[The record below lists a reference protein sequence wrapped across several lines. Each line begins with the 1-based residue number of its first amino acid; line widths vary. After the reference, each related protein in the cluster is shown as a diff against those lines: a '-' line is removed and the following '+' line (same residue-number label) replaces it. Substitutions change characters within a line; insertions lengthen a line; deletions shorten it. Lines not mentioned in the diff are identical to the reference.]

1 MVRALVA
8 IVILAL
14 ASFGIIQTYRLA
26 SEKAGHAAT
35 RAGHAEQLAG
45 LERAA
50 REAEQNARAEEQRRA
65 AALQGA
71 IREAETNL
79 ARARADAA
87 AAASAGERM
96 RQRVATLTS
105 SCRAGAGHPASSGAG
120 PATSAPGD
128 LLADVFDR
136 VDQAVRDIAEHA
148 DAARAAGIACQ
159 TGYDALTP

>member
-1 MVRALVA
+1 MVRALAIALAVA
-8 IVILAL
+8 IGA
-14 ASFGIIQTYRLA
+14 ASIQTYRLA
-26 SEKAGHAAT
+26 DEQADHSGT
-35 RAGHAEQLAG
+35 RAWHAEQLAG

-65 AALQGA
+65 TALQGA

-87 AAASAGERM
+87 AASSAGDRL
-96 RQRVATLTS
+96 RQRIATLTS
-105 SCRAGAGHPASSGAG
+105 SCRAATGNPASAGSG
-120 PATSAPGD
+120 PAAGAPGD

-148 DAARAAGIACQ
+148 DAARAAGLACQ

>member
-1 MVRALVA
+1 MVRTLAIALAVA
-8 IVILAL
+8 IGA
-14 ASFGIIQTYRLA
+14 AGIQTYRLA
-26 SEKAGHAAT
+26 SEQADHAAT

-120 PATSAPGD
+120 PAAGATGD

-148 DAARAAGIACQ
+148 DAARAAGLACQ
-159 TGYDALTP
+159 AGYDALTP

>member
-1 MVRALVA
+1 MIRVLSATLVLA
-8 IVILAL
+8 IAAAGV
-14 ASFGIIQTYRLA
+14 QTWRLSA
-26 SEKAGHAAT
+26 EQRDHAAT

-65 AALQGA
+65 QALQGA

-96 RQRVATLTS
+96 RQRIAALTG
-105 SCRAGAGHPASSGAG
+105 SCRATPGHPASAGAG
-120 PATSAPGD
+120 PAAGTPGD
-128 LLADVFDR
+128 LLVNVFDR

-148 DAARAAGIACQ
+148 DAARAAGLACQ
-159 TGYDALTP
+159 RSYEALNP